1 LSARLRFRFQ
11 GLGLGVAGSGLRVED
26 SRVPGCGST
35 CCAYDGGGKAVG
47 AFIIIGGAA
56 FWARIVV
63 FPNTGGVLYTSSGS
77 WA

>member
-1 LSARLRFRFQ
+1 
-11 GLGLGVAGSGLRVED
+11 VED

-56 FWARIVV
+56 FWARIGMFEYLGLSSRPAVHTPRV
-63 FPNTGGVLYTSSGS
+63 SARSHVQGVGKGGGEG
-77 WA
+77 AG